1 MNDILEYA
9 NENGIEVV
17 KYPTMIKVGNCFDV
31 FNGKKRTVFNLVDK
45 TFHTF
50 KSDEDRFYY
59 ILDNLVVRPPKQK
72 KPTYKQVSASIK
84 ANENYRLGFG
94 KWKGFQIKD
103 IPLNYLAWCC
113 DNISNINNNVRK
125 YVDSKNPNQ

>member
-1 MNDILEYA
+1 MIDILEHCR
-9 NENGIEVV
+9 ENNIEVI

-31 FNGKKRTVFNLVDK
+31 YSGKRRTVFNLVDK
-45 TFHTF
+45 TFHIF

-84 ANENYRLGFG
+84 ANENYILNFG

-103 IPLNYLAWCC
+103 IPLEYLAWCC
-113 DNISNINNNVRK
+113 DNISNINNNVKK
-125 YVDSKNPNQ
+125 YVDNKL

>member
-1 MNDILEYA
+1 MTITEKTLNTKTI
-9 NENGIEVV
+9 
-17 KYPTMIKVGNCFDV
+17 CSR
-31 FNGKKRTVFNLVDK
+31 KKRTVFNIPQK

-50 KSDEDRFYY
+50 KNDEDRFYY
-59 ILDNLVVRPPKQK
+59 ILDNLVVNPKK
-72 KPTYKQVSASIK
+72 FEKLTYKQVSASIK

-103 IPLNYLAWCC
+103 IPLKYLAWCC
-113 DNISNINNNVRK
+113 DNIPNINNNVKK

>member
-84 ANENYRLGFG
+84 ANENYILGFG

-113 DNISNINNNVRK
+113 DNIPNINNNVKK
-125 YVDSKNPNQ
+125 YVDNKL

>member
-1 MNDILEYA
+1 MIDILEHCR
-9 NENGIEVV
+9 ENNIEVI

-31 FNGKKRTVFNLVDK
+31 YSGKKRTVFNLFDK

-50 KSDEDRFYY
+50 KNDEDRFYY

-113 DNISNINNNVRK
+113 DNIPNINNNVRK